1 MGKVARRL
9 LAPSLLIVI
18 LAVILLLGTIP
29 AGPTSPLAQLD
40 ELSGRFPAV
49 LGTTLNGERIALPD
63 GFAGER
69 NLVALGFS
77 TADREAVTSWESVGM
92 RRYSVAFYALPTLDS
107 GGLVLRFLMDNA
119 LRFAVTGEDARE
131 RTIALHLDR
140 AAFRRALGLEA
151 EGGAVV
157 LLLDSAG
164 NELWRAE
171 GPATDELV
179 ATLDAVLAGQS

>member
-1 MGKVARRL
+1 MGEIARRL
-9 LAPSLLIVI
+9 LTVSVLFAV

-29 AGPTSPLAQLD
+29 AGPTSPLARI
-40 ELSGRFPAV
+40 EPSGAFPAV
-49 LGTTLNGERIALPD
+49 QGTTLNGERIALPD

-77 TADREAVTSWESVGM
+77 AADREAVTSWENVGL
-92 RRYSVAFYALPTLDS
+92 RRYSVAFYAVPTLGA
-107 GGLVLRFLMDNA
+107 GGLVSRFLIDNA

-140 AAFRRALGLEA
+140 AAFRRVLGLSEDA
-151 EGGAVV
+151 GAVV
-157 LLLDSAG
+157 LLLDGEG

-171 GPATDELV
+171 GPATDEAV
-179 ATLDAVLAGQS
+179 NALDAALAEAS

>member
-1 MGKVARRL
+1 MGELARRL
-9 LAPSLLIVI
+9 LAPSLLIAI
-18 LAVILLLGTIP
+18 LAVILLLGAIR
-29 AGPTSPLAQLD
+29 AGPTSPLGAL
-40 ELSGRFPAV
+40 EPSGGFPAV

-77 TADREAVTSWESVGM
+77 TADRDAVTSWERVGL
-92 RRYSVAFYALPTLDS
+92 RRYSVAFYALPTLGS
-107 GGLVLRFLMDNA
+107 GSLVSRFFIDNA

-140 AAFRRALGLEA
+140 AAFRRALGLDA
-151 EGGAVV
+151 DGGAVV

-179 ATLDAVLAGQS
+179 AALDAVLAGKS